1 MTHGVMEG
9 FIFLLQKQIFLK
21 KVSDLVKFNWVKSYE
36 DFKAKF
42 GVKENEV

>member
-1 MTHGVMEG
+1 MTLGVMGG
-9 FIFLLQKQIFLK
+9 FIFLK

>member
-1 MTHGVMEG
+1 MTLALWKAL
-9 FIFLLQKQIFLK
+9 FFCSKNKFFLK